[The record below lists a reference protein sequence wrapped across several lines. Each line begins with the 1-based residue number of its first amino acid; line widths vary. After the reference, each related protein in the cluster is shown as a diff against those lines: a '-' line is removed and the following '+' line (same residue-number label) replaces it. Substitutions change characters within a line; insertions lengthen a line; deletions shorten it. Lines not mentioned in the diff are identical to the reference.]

1 MYPQRR
7 DFLKAIAGSGML
19 ALAPRCVEAQEQ
31 VARATRGTPQP
42 RIKDISVIEC
52 QPAGVRLTVVKIT
65 TDQDGLYGYGC
76 ATFTQRA
83 DLVKPAVEKY
93 LKPFLLNKTTDR
105 IEDIWQSCYDSS
117 YWKNGPV
124 LNNAHQR
131 RRSGALGHQGPPGRN
146 ARLPARRRQMPRS
159 RRLPTHTPA
168 ALSLRTWS
176 RARSSISRKVFA
188 MCAFRWDFPEWRA
201 MARAQGD
208 DSAEGAPR
216 SSRCSS
222 LPTPCGAHLKLLEF
236 CRRELGE
243 EVELLHDMHERLT
256 PNEAVQ
262 FCKEAEQYRMFFLE
276 DPLSPEDLVYFRQIR
291 QNCATPIAM
300 GELFNNPHEWQPL
313 IEGRLIDYIRV
324 HLSQVGGFSPARKIA
339 ILAEQ
344 FGVKTAWHG
353 PGDVS
358 PVGHM
363 ANVTLDLVSYNFG
376 IQEYSPF
383 NERTQAI
390 FQGCPE
396 MKDGYLWVS
405 EKPGWGIEI
414 DEKEAAKAP
423 FTGQP
428 VEWRLGR
435 DSAAGRHGDQ
445 AVMARHRREDG
456 LQEGEFHEARDRN
469 HLVGL
474 RPGGGVPSNK
484 PSEDD
489 TRPNALLYLGLEG

>member
-1 MYPQRR
+1 MERR
-7 DFLKAIAGSGML
+7 GFLKSFAGAGVAA
-19 ALAPRCVEAQEQ
+19 ALSPRMVKAEEQ
-31 VARATRGTPQP
+31 TARAMRGMTSPK
-42 RIKDISVIEC
+42 IKDISVIEC
-52 QPAGVRLTVVKIT
+52 EPQGVRLTVVKIT

-83 DLVKPAVEKY
+83 DLVRPAVEKY
-93 LKPFLLNKTTDR
+93 LKPFLLGKSTDR

-124 LNNAHQR
+124 LNNAISGVDQALWDIKGRQAGLPVYQLAGGKCREAVDCYAHA
-131 RRSGALGHQGPPGRN
+131 SGAEFEDVVADAKQYMAQGFRNVRVQVTLPGM
-146 ARLPARRRQMPRS
+146 AGYGSAHAGES
-159 RRLPTHTPA
+159 REKALHDKPLFDPA
-168 ALSLRTWS
+168 AQMR
-176 RARSSISRKVFA
+176 RA
-188 MCAFRWDFPEWRA
+188 
-201 MARAQGD
+201 
-208 DSAEGAPR
+208 
-216 SSRCSS
+216 
-222 LPTPCGAHLKLLEF
+222 LKLLEL

-256 PNEAVQ
+256 PNQAVQ
-262 FCKEAEQYRMFFLE
+262 FCKDAEPFRMFFLE
-276 DPLSPEDLVYFRQIR
+276 DPLSPEDLGYFRQIR

-300 GELFNNPHEWQPL
+300 GELFNSPHEWQPL
-313 IEGRLIDYIRV
+313 ITEQLIDYIRV
-324 HLSQVGGFSPARKIA
+324 HVSEAGGFSPARKIA

-390 FQGCPE
+390 FQGCPV

-423 FTGQP
+423 FAESPLNGGWG
-428 VEWRLGR
+428 EIRKR
-435 DSAAGRHGDQ
+435 DGTVLKQ
-445 AVMARHRREDG
+445 
-456 LQEGEFHEARDRN
+456 
-469 HLVGL
+469 
-474 RPGGGVPSNK
+474 
-484 PSEDD
+484 
-489 TRPNALLYLGLEG
+489 